1 MQNVNASLTK
11 LIYQSAMSNV
21 GLRSLTSGNP
31 GCSLNQETAGSALSG
46 LFAPLDRLLVDGGDA
61 RLALA
66 PNSGLNAYHC
76 QPYPS
81 PETLSSSSS
90 TASSI
95 SHRAYEAAD
104 HARVALM
111 QSAIA
116 HGMEA
121 AFEARVEAMRSELK
135 AHLGLDRTEAELVF
149 SASGTDSQ
157 LQALCLTR
165 VLLGAPL
172 TTIIVAADQTGSGTA
187 HTALGHHFGETTAN
201 GSRVRKGEPIGGL
214 GSSVSSIPLTLRDE
228 NGDIRPQAENDAL
241 VLGAVERAVADGG
254 GVLLQVMD
262 SSKLGWRVPSDQCM
276 QEISA
281 RWPDHVQ
288 IVVDACQMRLSRRRI
303 AWYLGR
309 RYMVL
314 VTGSKYFTGPP
325 FSGALLVPGPISRA
339 IGAPAG
345 IAPGLCDYGVRS
357 DWPQGWAALRSQ
369 FPNRPNL
376 GQWLRWEAAL
386 EEIRAYYAL
395 PDAFRHAAVEGLGA
409 GIARIMASSPSLR
422 PLMQRAVIDPQLDN
436 DEFALPTIFP
446 FTIECDGHPLPMDGC
461 NVIHR
466 ALTRDVSGMVTAV
479 MTGTAA
485 DVASRRCLVGQ
496 PVGWRERDGRS
507 VAALRI
513 CIGARD
519 ITESWSAHTDIARQ
533 KIDGVL
539 DGVAVV
545 AAKIELLLSMDSRHE
560 LLKEMV

>member
-1 MQNVNASLTK
+1 
-11 LIYQSAMSNV
+11 
-21 GLRSLTSGNP
+21 
-31 GCSLNQETAGSALSG
+31 
-46 LFAPLDRLLVDGGDA
+46 
-61 RLALA
+61 
-66 PNSGLNAYHC
+66 
-76 QPYPS
+76 
-81 PETLSSSSS
+81 
-90 TASSI
+90 
-95 SHRAYEAAD
+95 
-104 HARVALM
+104 
-111 QSAIA
+111 
-116 HGMEA
+116 
-121 AFEARVEAMRSELK
+121 
-135 AHLGLDRTEAELVF
+135 
-149 SASGTDSQ
+149 
-157 LQALCLTR
+157 
-165 VLLGAPL
+165 
-172 TTIIVAADQTGSGTA
+172 
-187 HTALGHHFGETTAN
+187 
-201 GSRVRKGEPIGGL
+201 
-214 GSSVSSIPLTLRDE
+214 
-228 NGDIRPQAENDAL
+228 
-241 VLGAVERAVADGG
+241 
-254 GVLLQVMD
+254 
-262 SSKLGWRVPSDQCM
+262 
-276 QEISA
+276 
-281 RWPDHVQ
+281 
-288 IVVDACQMRLSRRRI
+288 
-303 AWYLGR
+303 
-309 RYMVL
+309 MVL

-345 IAPGLCDYGVRS
+345 VAPGLCDYGVRS

-395 PDAFRHAAVEGLGA
+395 PDAFRHAAVERLGA

-461 NVIHR
+461 NAIHR
-466 ALTRDVSGMVTAV
+466 ALTSDVSGMVTAV

-496 PVGWRERDGRS
+496 PVGWRERHGRS

-539 DGVAVV
+539 DRVAVV